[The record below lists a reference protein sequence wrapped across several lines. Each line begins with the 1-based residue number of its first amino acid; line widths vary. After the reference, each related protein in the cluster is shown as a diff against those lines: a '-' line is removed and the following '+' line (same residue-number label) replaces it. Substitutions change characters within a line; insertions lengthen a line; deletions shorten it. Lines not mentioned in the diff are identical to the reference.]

1 MVGASE
7 SCVEA
12 LAGVETGQQSYFLK
26 GVFAISRLANHALG
40 IAQPIAVD
48 QGVEVVAE
56 MCGYGFGY
64 VAWVDGQ
71 LLCYPAGG
79 ETGVAISSA
88 ALQHF
93 AYLCIQ
99 RPGACLSLAG
109 GLSGGMFT
117 LRCHG
122 VGLRFRG
129 KGTKRRWKTLCRNAF
144 SWWKISPALS
154 KLFRC
159 SVRNI
164 FALPLFERGL
174 VGNGGVLTKNN
185 SRKVGLRELGGGGT
199 GVLPVGCEMRY
210 LTRYL
215 RPSMM

>member
-1 MVGASE
+1 MVGTSE

-71 LLCYPAGG
+71 LLCYPTGG

-164 FALPLFERGL
+164 LAFPQKWQACHFSREGL
-174 VGNGGVLTKNN
+174 
-185 SRKVGLRELGGGGT
+185 SET
-199 GVLPVGCEMRY
+199 GVCLQKTTPARLVCGSWVGEAPECF
-210 LTRYL
+210 
-215 RPSMM
+215 P

>member
-26 GVFAISRLANHALG
+26 GVFTISRLANHALG

-159 SVRNI
+159 SVRN
-164 FALPLFERGL
+164 
-174 VGNGGVLTKNN
+174 GGVLTKNN